1 MDKYESLAAFSALSN
16 APRLDAFRLLIKAG
30 EAGLPSGEIAERLG
44 AKQNST
50 STNLAILQSA
60 GLISSERDGRSVL
73 YRANMVG
80 VRGLLAFL
88 MEDCCG
94 GAPELCG
101 AVLAEIICRP
111 SQ

>member
-60 GLISSERDGRSVL
+60 GLIHSQRDGRSVK
-73 YRANMVG
+73 YRADMSG
-80 VRGLLAFL
+80 VRGLLEFL

-94 GAPELCG
+94 GNPELC
-101 AVLAEIICRP
+101 RP
-111 SQ
+111 ILDEVTCCE